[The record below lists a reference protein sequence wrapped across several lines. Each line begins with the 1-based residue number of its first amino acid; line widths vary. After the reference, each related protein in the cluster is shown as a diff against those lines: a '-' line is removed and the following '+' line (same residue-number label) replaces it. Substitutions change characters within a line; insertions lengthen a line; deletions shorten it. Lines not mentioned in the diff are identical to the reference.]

1 MSLLNDAA
9 TKHQAGE
16 LAEAAKLY
24 NEYIEKNADSAEA
37 LSLFGLCMQDM
48 GNYQHA
54 ETLFSTAL
62 SADNTRFELYQ
73 NRGTTRLQMGKLIE
87 ALSDFESGLSISPND
102 TNSLKKA
109 GSICIKLNKFD
120 RALLFFKRAFKLNSN
135 EDDVIAG
142 LAYCLSMRA
151 VQAIKEKKFSAAISD
166 LNEAYKLC
174 PDSWEIAYNLGNAHL
189 KSGNYLLAR
198 LGYEDAR
205 KLNRHS
211 LDLHCNLGI
220 TYERLGLFSESLES
234 YDSALK
240 IKSNHHDAKY
250 NKSLLLLKLG
260 QYQEGFK
267 LYEHRWQTRE
277 FEPIKRRFCAP
288 LWRGEPN
295 LIGKTILCHAEQGLG
310 DTIQFIWFCSMFD
323 TSKTRVLIQCQGSLI
338 EIAKSM
344 RLSAEFFSMDEE
356 LPHFDFHCPLMSLP
370 FVFQY
375 QPNKNKSRAK
385 YLFSPKQK
393 TAQWDSYLVSNGR
406 PRIGLVLEGKESHI
420 HNHFR
425 SVNAS
430 DLINVLPKNVDYFL
444 LQKELSVQTK
454 ELVENRPDVTDLSGK
469 LIDFSDTAAACV
481 NMDLIITVDTAVAHL
496 AGALGCPTKVLL
508 HYQSDW
514 RWGLETKTSHWYSQV
529 NLIRIK
535 RGDKWPNI
543 YEDITASITSI
554 L

>member
-1 MSLLNDAA
+1 MSLLIDAA

-24 NEYIEKNADSAEA
+24 NEYIEKNAESVEA
-37 LSLFGLCMQDM
+37 LSLFGLCMQGM
-48 GNYQHA
+48 GNHRHA
-54 ETLFSTAL
+54 ETLFSKAL
-62 SADNTRFELYQ
+62 SADNTRYELYQ
-73 NRGTTRLQMGKLIE
+73 NRGTTRLQMGKLVE

-102 TNSLKKA
+102 IDGLKNA
-109 GSICIKLNKFD
+109 GAICIKLNKFD
-120 RALLFFKRAFKLNSN
+120 RAVLFFKRAFKLHSDEN
-135 EDDVIAG
+135 VIAG

-151 VQAIKEKKFSAAISD
+151 LQAIKEKKFSSAIRD

-198 LGYEDAR
+198 RGYEDAR

-220 TYERLGLFSESLES
+220 TYERLGFFSDSLKS
-234 YDSALK
+234 YNSALQ
-240 IKSNHHDAKY
+240 IDYDNHQARY

-260 QYQEGFK
+260 QYQEGFE
-267 LYEHRWQTRE
+267 LYEHRWRTKE
-277 FEPIKRRFCAP
+277 FATIKRRFRAT
-288 LWRGEPN
+288 LWRGESN
-295 LIGKTILCHAEQGLG
+295 LSGKTILCHAEQGLG

-323 TSKTRVLIQCQGSLI
+323 TSKTRVLIQCQSSLI

-344 RLSAEFFSMDEE
+344 GLNAEFFSMDEE
-356 LPHFDFHCPLMSLP
+356 LPSFDFHCPLMSLP
-370 FVFQY
+370 FAFQY
-375 QPNKNKSRAK
+375 QPDKNKPRAK
-385 YLFSPKQK
+385 YLFSPKKK
-393 TAQWDSYLVSNGR
+393 TAQWDSYLVSEGK
-406 PRIGLVLEGKESHI
+406 PRIGLVLEGKASHT

-425 SVNAS
+425 SVNAA
-430 DLINVLPKNVDYFL
+430 DLINKLPKNVDYFL
-444 LQKELSVQTK
+444 LQKELSLQTK
-454 ELVENRPDVTDLSGK
+454 ELIKNRSDIKDLSGK

-496 AGALGCPTKVLL
+496 AGALGCPTNVLL

-514 RWGLETKTSHWYSQV
+514 RWGLETKMSHWYSKM
-529 NLIRIK
+529 NLIRLK
-535 RGDKWPNI
+535 RNGQWPDI
-543 YEDITASITSI
+543 YEEITASIESM